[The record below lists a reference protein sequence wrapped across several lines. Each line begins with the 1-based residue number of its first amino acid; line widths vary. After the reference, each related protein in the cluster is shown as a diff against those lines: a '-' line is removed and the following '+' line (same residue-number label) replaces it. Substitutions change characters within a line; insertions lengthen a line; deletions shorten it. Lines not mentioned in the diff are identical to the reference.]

1 MVQELNS
8 INAIQEP
15 QCGKSNNEIVVKYKQ
30 SIAHFA
36 YVHTDCL
43 IREMTMYSL
52 SHTKN
57 LSDRTSSCIPI
68 WFIFLWFLFSIVLPF
83 AVYFFLSSQF
93 QVHAV
98 DVCNPIQFI
107 EAWRLRI
114 VIRCGCVIWAI
125 DWSEN
130 SAWIHLI
137 WLFMESRMLRSP
149 AKPPL
154 NHDYRLR
161 IYRHC
166 NLYTRVFVN
175 MSLLSSFSHSH
186 TLKHSHLCLSL
197 ILLSLRERE
206 RACILIEASSTTVF
220 PFVSAFITSL
230 ECRCW
235 VHYGFSF
242 EITLASVH
250 HIMLLHFRQAAQH
263 SVMAFLHSL
272 LFRRSLA
279 LSSIYRIRITSMAVY
294 VVVYLCKNWIL
305 LAHVDPWAIPLLV
318 NHTIKLNACTYQE

>member
-1 MVQELNS
+1 
-8 INAIQEP
+8 
-15 QCGKSNNEIVVKYKQ
+15 
-30 SIAHFA
+30 
-36 YVHTDCL
+36 
-43 IREMTMYSL
+43 MYSL

-107 EAWRLRI
+107 KAWRLRI

-206 RACILIEASSTTVF
+206 SMHINWS
-220 PFVSAFITSL
+220 FVGN
-230 ECRCW
+230 
-235 VHYGFSF
+235 GFSF
-242 EITLASVH
+242 RFSVYHFVGMSLLSSLWFFLRNHIGLGSSHNASPFSSSSPTFCYGIFALSAFPSLART
-250 HIMLLHFRQAAQH
+250 LLHMPNPNYFNGCLR
-263 SVMAFLHSL
+263 SSL
-272 LFRRSLA
+272 SL
-279 LSSIYRIRITSMAVY
+279 
-294 VVVYLCKNWIL
+294 
-305 LAHVDPWAIPLLV
+305 
-318 NHTIKLNACTYQE
+318 